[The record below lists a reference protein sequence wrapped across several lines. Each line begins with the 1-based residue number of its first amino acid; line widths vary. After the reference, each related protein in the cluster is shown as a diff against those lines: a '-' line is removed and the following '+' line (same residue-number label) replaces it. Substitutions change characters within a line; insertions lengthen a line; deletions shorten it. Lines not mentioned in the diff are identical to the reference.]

1 MDIDIR
7 NDVCKEGLLTV
18 LSKYLRYAERNQI
31 DLSKDN
37 TAFGETYR
45 ELVARYNRCRYS
57 NTEKEFEATEELV
70 VKAKS
75 QLAYYMEYSR
85 IIDDWDC

>member
-1 MDIDIR
+1 MEGVGSMDIDIR

-31 DLSKDN
+31 DLSKDD
-37 TAFGETYR
+37 TEFGKTYR
-45 ELVARYNRCRYS
+45 ELVAKYNKCRYIS
-57 NTEKEFEATEELV
+57 TEKEFEETEELV

-75 QLAYYMEYSR
+75 QLAYKE
-85 IIDDWDC
+85 IFW

>member
-1 MDIDIR
+1 MEGVGSMDIDIR

-31 DLSKDN
+31 DLSRDD
-37 TAFGETYR
+37 TEFGKTYR
-45 ELVARYNRCRYS
+45 ELVEKYNRCRYIS
-57 NTEKEFEATEELV
+57 TEKEFEATEELV

-75 QLAYYMEYSR
+75 QLAYKE
-85 IIDDWDC
+85 IFG

>member
-31 DLSKDN
+31 DLSKDD
-37 TAFGETYR
+37 TEFGKTYR
-45 ELVARYNRCRYS
+45 ELVEKYNKCRYIS
-57 NTEKEFEATEELV
+57 TEKEFEETEELV

-75 QLAYYMEYSR
+75 QLAYKE
-85 IIDDWDC
+85 IFW